1 MSTGQLA
8 FECPTCGDA
17 TARRGECLSCAT
29 QRREAALWAQ
39 GKAAEIRV
47 KNRVEL
53 PQHVEP
59 VAPVRTREV
68 VRIRVAAEPEK
79 PARAPTAVQAA
90 PAMPRSAAAPVAALK
105 LNTVSV
111 GQYRERWV
119 GGAPVPRKKL
129 PMVVG
134 KLVRGQ
140 CRIDGCVRNA
150 RTRGLCEGCA
160 GQAREEGVFEQVAAA
175 AVRAD
180 AGLLVAAVVE
190 EVRRKPGRTIR
201 QIGPLN
207 GRSFE
212 STREAAYAAVN
223 AGKLVRKGALY
234 YLPGAS

>member
-1 MSTGQLA
+1 MY
-8 FECPTCGDA
+8 ECTLCGDA
-17 TARRGECLSCAT
+17 VARRGMCPACAAE
-29 QRREAALWAQ
+29 RRTAALWARD
-39 GKAAEIRV
+39 KAAEIRV
-47 KNRVEL
+47 ECGADL

-59 VAPVRTREV
+59 LAPLPVMPVAAPQSVQEPREV
-68 VRIRVAAEPEK
+68 RK
-79 PARAPTAVQAA
+79 AA
-90 PAMPRSAAAPVAALK
+90 PDMPRAATSTVAALK
-105 LNTVSV
+105 LDTVSV
-111 GQYRERWV
+111 GQYRERWS

-134 KLVRGQ
+134 KLALGQ
-140 CRIDGCVRNA
+140 CRIDGCTRKA